1 MLRGEPLLVIEGIL
15 QREGIV
21 MDVIVRRAWPF
32 TALEGGDATLDASK
46 IEPAAR
52 AVPSHDFR

>member
-1 MLRGEPLLVIEGIL
+1 VLRGEPLLVIEGIL

-32 TALEGGDATLDASK
+32 TVLEGNDTTRDTSK

-52 AVPSHDFR
+52 AVPSHDVR